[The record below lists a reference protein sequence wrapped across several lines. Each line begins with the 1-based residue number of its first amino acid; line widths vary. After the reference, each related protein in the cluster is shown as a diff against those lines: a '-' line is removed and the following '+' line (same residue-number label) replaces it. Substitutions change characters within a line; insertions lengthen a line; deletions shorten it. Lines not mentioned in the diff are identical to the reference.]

1 MKIIKLLLPVL
12 ILLSSIPCKA
22 TDRDKYAATQVVE
35 AYLML
40 DAAGFKRFNDTNHV
54 FMGLIDDRRYGI

>member
-12 ILLSSIPCKA
+12 ILLSAIACKA
-22 TDRDKYAATQVVE
+22 NERDKYAATQVVE

-40 DAAGFKRFNDTNHV
+40 DARCRW
-54 FMGLIDDRRYGI
+54 L